1 MNLYKIIPIPFFL
14 IIFIIS
20 CNPESES
27 DFIKPNRLEVGDTIA
42 FCAPSGFLDSTRMGL
57 AKKRLIE
64 KGFHIVHDD
73 SLFRNWGYLAG
84 KDEVRANELM
94 KYFGNVENRNNPL
107 QLIFETSINKKSLL
121 LDSSGE
127 AKRMQI
133 EFKVNYSIFKV
144 QEYKE
149 LVYSNT
155 VNVFNTYT
163 LSSSEYNNSRAE
175 IKTYDL
181 IAKEIGSI
189 IANQISIN
197 YLQLMD

>member
-1 MNLYKIIPIPFFL
+1 MSLYKIKYILLSLMILPMISACTFNPMFGENSNSKYVMDNIYIDEPSDRDHQ
-14 IIFIIS
+14 II
-20 CNPESES
+20 
-27 DFIKPNRLEVGDTIA
+27 R
-42 FCAPSGFLDSTRMGL
+42 
-57 AKKRLIE
+57 
-64 KGFHIVHDD
+64 
-73 SLFRNWGYLAG
+73 
-84 KDEVRANELM
+84 NELI
-94 KYFGNVENRNNPL
+94 KYFGNVENKNNPL

-149 LVYSNT
+149 SIYSNT

>member
-1 MNLYKIIPIPFFL
+1 MQESILVEFLIKSLSLLADNGILSFILPKSFLNCLYYDKTRKYIYENYKILHISECKDDYL
-14 IIFIIS
+14 DTQQETIIFIIQ
-20 CNPESES
+20 N
-27 DFIKPNRLEVGDTIA
+27 TIT
-42 FCAPSGFLDSTRMGL
+42 PS
-57 AKKRLIE
+57 
-64 KGFHIVHDD
+64 
-73 SLFRNWGYLAG
+73 
-84 KDEVRANELM
+84 
-94 KYFGNVENRNNPL
+94 NVENKNNPL

-133 EFKVNYSIFKV
+133 EFEVNYSIFKV
-144 QEYKE
+144 GEYKE
-149 LVYSNT
+149 LAYSNT

-163 LSSSEYNNSRAE
+163 LSISEYNNSRAE

-189 IANQISIN
+189 IVNQISMN